1 MITRK
6 YHHYSWIWC
15 NKDVYLKNYY
25 DLNDYDVNDLT
36 NDIDNTDNEN
46 EYEYNYDEYG
56 YSSSYHYR
64 DGYDDDEYGIG
75 DNHQNKI
82 IKQMNRLLQDDVN
95 LNRVCYFNSD
105 DHDNDNDYKDDNDGY
120 EDPEDV
126 NGDDNHLYEYKKI
139 LALVMKIIMR
149 VIIMK
154 MRIVIKVL
162 LH

>member
-1 MITRK
+1 M
-6 YHHYSWIWC
+6 S
-15 NKDVYLKNYY
+15 
-25 DLNDYDVNDLT
+25 
-36 NDIDNTDNEN
+36 
-46 EYEYNYDEYG
+46 EYNYDEYG
-56 YSSSYHYR
+56 YSSYHYH

-126 NGDDNHLYEYKKI
+126 NGDDNHLYEYKKY
-139 LALVMKIIMR
+139 
-149 VIIMK
+149 
-154 MRIVIKVL
+154 
-162 LH
+162 